1 MSQRYPIPHELR
13 PIRLAILGVLLSSGC
28 TGGAPATPSAPPP
41 STVQTFRISGTVY
54 EVDSS
59 GPRPLATAMVEI
71 ADSTTG
77 AWGAY
82 GRLTTDPGG
91 RYVSGPLTA
100 RHYLARASKPGYTAT
115 PAVSLGFVEASRT
128 MDFELMSPFA
138 STAPLSVG
146 VVSPPV
152 GSTGG
157 GTTLRITGTGFQSR
171 ATVAFGGAPGTAYAE
186 NSTTIHVTAPP
197 HGPGAVE
204 VLVTN
209 PDGQAARLTGG
220 YTYASPSS
228 FDFNGTWVGYALAHP
243 ESAARLGISH
253 SDMDFRLTIENN
265 TVTSLTCGGAV
276 IAMESLPPVT
286 DGEFSFSGVSITGRL
301 AAATEAVGTIN
312 TTACPST
319 RWNATKQ

>member
-1 MSQRYPIPHELR
+1 
-13 PIRLAILGVLLSSGC
+13 
-28 TGGAPATPSAPPP
+28 
-41 STVQTFRISGTVY
+41 
-54 EVDSS
+54 
-59 GPRPLATAMVEI
+59 
-71 ADSTTG
+71 
-77 AWGAY
+77 
-82 GRLTTDPGG
+82 
-91 RYVSGPLTA
+91 
-100 RHYLARASKPGYTAT
+100 
-115 PAVSLGFVEASRT
+115 
-128 MDFELMSPFA
+128 
-138 STAPLSVG
+138 
-146 VVSPPV
+146 
-152 GSTGG
+152 
-157 GTTLRITGTGFQSR
+157 
-171 ATVAFGGAPGTAYAE
+171 VAFGGAPGTAYAE

>member
-1 MSQRYPIPHELR
+1 MKAT
-13 PIRLAILGVLLSSGC
+13 RLAILGVFLSSGC
-28 TGGAPATPSAPPP
+28 TGGAPSTPSPNPPP
-41 STVQTFRISGTVY
+41 APGFTISGTVY
-54 EVDSS
+54 EVDSA
-59 GPRPLATAMVEI
+59 GQRPVATAMVEI

-82 GRLTTDPGG
+82 GRLITDSGG
-91 RYVSGPLTA
+91 RYVSGPLTS
-100 RHYLARASKPGYTAT
+100 RHYLARASKSGYTAT
-115 PAVSLGFVEASRT
+115 PAVSLGYVEASRT
-128 MDFELMSPFA
+128 LDFELVSPFA
-138 STAPLSVG
+138 STAPLAVG
-146 VVSPPV
+146 AVSPTA

-197 HGPGAVE
+197 HGPGAVD

-209 PDGQAARLTGG
+209 PDGQAARLAGA

-243 ESAARLGISH
+243 ESAARVGVSH
-253 SDMDFRLTIENN
+253 ADMDVRLTIQNN
-265 TVTSLTCGGAV
+265 TVTSLTCGGAA
-276 IAMESLPPVT
+276 IAIESPPSVT
-286 DGEFSFSGVSITGRL
+286 NGEFSLSGVSVTGRIV
-301 AAATEAVGTIN
+301 AAVEAVGTIS